1 VTKSSNDWLAPNI
14 SKQGKYDA
22 ALRDYKKGKFILESR
37 PNQLLPNNPVAQT
50 PTVEHQEEM
59 QRDAEIQQKRIFD
72 KVWSNVEKVMG
83 SMRGNL
89 LTKLKEV
96 GRPIDDQEK
105 IIEYVILDDNSFKL
119 SSLWQR

>member
-1 VTKSSNDWLAPNI
+1 MTKSSNDWLVPNI